1 MKGICYIEPLFIAT
15 AAGTKINTRR
25 LINPQPYGKLFQ
37 ASDSGDFWIQSEK
50 SGEFKPRYKVGEKVY
65 LKEPYKLVSHIANLV
80 NIELKYS
87 KTTITIDM
95 FQHKTREKS
104 VEWVNK
110 RIKEQ
115 NKSKTGYCNKMFM
128 PEFCAK
134 NFIEITAVRAE
145 RLQDI
150 SDEDCLKEGII
161 DFSSEYMKS
170 YTFDGT
176 RHLYGTPS
184 EAFATLIDKICGKGT
199 WESNPYMWAYDFKM
213 VE

>member
-1 MKGICYIEPLFIAT
+1 MYW
-15 AAGTKINTRR
+15 R
-25 LINPQPYGKLFQ
+25 LLSAKNQNNKF
-37 ASDSGDFWIQSEK
+37 
-50 SGEFKPRYKVGEKVY
+50 EFVDGGGAFVERLPRYKVGEKVY

-128 PEFCAK
+128 PEFCAN

-150 SDEDCLKEGII
+150 SDEDCFREGI
-161 DFSSEYMKS
+161 FSEDYGGMQCVVYGLLDGIFFSEL
-170 YTFDGT
+170 GE
-176 RHLYGTPS
+176 TPR
-184 EAFATLIDKICGKGT
+184 EAFAALIDKICGKGT
-199 WESNPYMWAYDFKM
+199 WESNPYM
-213 VE
+213 